1 MPGYDPPNATQRVAS
16 EERLKAAVA
25 WEWKAARSRSAW
37 REERRR
43 RERVERSGAGKEVP

>member
-1 MPGYDPPNATQRVAS
+1 MPGYDPPNATQRVAA
-16 EERLKAAVA
+16 ERLKAAAA

-43 RERVERSGAGKEVP
+43 RERVETSGAGKEAP